1 MPTVPKFENNVQ
13 QSGIASVRA
22 DTTAPR
28 EFFGG
33 GTGKTYEAFSR
44 AAFNIAESALDI
56 QDKQNKEKAAADKV
70 VADDAVDEL
79 VRRKNANA
87 WDQKNGAFNKKGE
100 DAIGVID
107 THLPQFDKDVEDIEK
122 NYLTSPEQKAY
133 FRQKV
138 RDHRNE
144 FEVQL
149 NKHVANESYK
159 LDEEKTFSGIANLQD
174 DARLNWQEP
183 NKVDRNIND
192 MRGRLVD
199 YAQRNGKTKEWAIEQ
214 DNKLVSSTHAGVIEQ
229 MIDGGNDL
237 NAQGYFN
244 RYKDQIKD
252 AETYDKVS
260 KIVEEG
266 SIRGNSQRYSDRI
279 YSAYSNDME
288 SALSEARK
296 IKDPKVQ
303 DATIDRIKDRFVL
316 KDKAEKQAVEQL
328 HMSATDIIDKT
339 GSIDN
344 IPAKDWAKFSLSERS
359 ALKNYAKQRS
369 ETSGIATQWDEYY
382 YLNTLASSTNRD
394 EREQFLNMNLYKEYR
409 GKLSDTE
416 FKEMV
421 HKQDAVKKGDTK
433 VLKDLD
439 GYRSNSM
446 IVNDT
451 LKAIGIDPNPK
462 KGSKDAT
469 RAATFRK
476 MVDDEIIA
484 TQEKTGK
491 KATNEEVQGIVDR
504 LTTNVVTERGWL
516 FDTKKR
522 LFEVQPN
529 ETAQVDVKEIP
540 KEEIAKMEEVL
551 KRKNIPVTNEILVQM
566 YSKRISK

>member
-1 MPTVPKFENNVQ
+1 MPTVPKFENNVTLGGLP
-13 QSGIASVRA
+13 SARMNTSV
-22 DTTAPR
+22 D
-28 EFFGG
+28 
-33 GTGKTYEAFSR
+33 KEAFGSG
-44 AAFNIAESALDI
+44 AASKAFASAALSLSKTAFDYAE
-56 QDKQNKEKAAADKV
+56 KEKKEKAAADKV
-70 VADDAVDEL
+70 VADNAIDEL
-79 VRRKNANA
+79 IRRKNESA
-87 WDQKNGAFNKKGE
+87 WNKDTGAFNQRGE
-100 DAIGVID
+100 AAIGVID
-107 THLPQFDKDVEDIEK
+107 THLPQFDKDAKDIEET
-122 NYLTSPEQKAY
+122 YLTSPEQIAY
-133 FRQKV
+133 YRQRV
-138 RDHRNE
+138 RDQRNE
-144 FEVQL
+144 FDVQL
-149 NKHVANESYK
+149 NKHVANETFK
-159 LDEEKTFSGIANLQD
+159 LQEEKTFSGIANLQD

-183 NKVDRNIND
+183 NKVESNISKMRDRL
-192 MRGRLVD
+192 GF
-199 YAQRNGKTKEWAIEQ
+199 YAKDSGKSNEWIIEQ

-279 YSAYSNDME
+279 FSAYSNDME
-288 SALSEARK
+288 SALAEARK

-339 GSIDN
+339 GSVDN

-369 ETSGIATQWDEYY
+369 ETSGVQTQWDEYQ
-382 YLNTLASSTNRD
+382 YLMNLASSTD
-394 EREQFLNMNLYKEYR
+394 KGEREQFLNTNLYKEYR
-409 GKLSDTE
+409 GKLADPE
-416 FKEMV
+416 FKELI
-421 HKQDAVKKGDTK
+421 HKQTAVKKGDTK

-439 GYRSNSM
+439 GYRSNTM

-469 RAATFRK
+469 RAASFRK

-504 LTTNVVTERGWL
+504 LTTNVVTDKGIL

-522 LFEVQPN
+522 LFEV
-529 ETAQVDVKEIP
+529 DVKDIP
-540 KEEIAKMEEVL
+540 KEEIAKMEESL
-551 KRKNIPVTNEILVQM
+551 KRKNISVTNEILIQM
-566 YSKRISK
+566 YIKRISR

>member
-1 MPTVPKFENNVQ
+1 MPTVPKFENNVTLGGLP
-13 QSGIASVRA
+13 SARMDTSV
-22 DTTAPR
+22 D
-28 EFFGG
+28 
-33 GTGKTYEAFSR
+33 KEAFGSG
-44 AAFNIAESALDI
+44 AASKAFASAALSLSKTAFDYAE
-56 QDKQNKEKAAADKV
+56 KEKKEKAAADKV
-70 VADDAVDEL
+70 VADNAIDEL
-79 VRRKNANA
+79 IRRKNESA
-87 WDQKNGAFNKKGE
+87 WNKDTGAFNKKGE

-133 FRQKV
+133 FRQKA

-149 NKHVANESYK
+149 NKHVANESFK

-183 NKVDRNIND
+183 NKVNRNIND

-237 NAQGYFN
+237 HAQSYFN
-244 RYKDQIKD
+244 RVKDQIKD

-279 YSAYSNDME
+279 FSAYSNDME

-303 DATIDRIKDRFVL
+303 DATIERIKDRFVL

-339 GSIDN
+339 GSVDN

-369 ETSGIATQWDEYY
+369 ETSGVQTQWDEYQ
-382 YLNTLASSTNRD
+382 YLMNLASSTD
-394 EREQFLNMNLYKEYR
+394 KGEREQFLNTNLYKEYR
-409 GKLSDTE
+409 GKLADPE
-416 FKEMV
+416 FKELI
-421 HKQDAVKKGDTK
+421 HKQTAVKKGDTK

-439 GYRSNSM
+439 GYRSNTM

-469 RAATFRK
+469 RAASFRK

-504 LTTNVVTERGWL
+504 LTTNVVTDKGIL

-522 LFEVQPN
+522 LFEV
-529 ETAQVDVKEIP
+529 DVKDIP
-540 KEEIAKMEEVL
+540 KEEIAKMEESL
-551 KRKNIPVTNEILVQM
+551 KRKNISVTNEILIQM
-566 YSKRISK
+566 YIKRISR

>member
-1 MPTVPKFENNVQ
+1 MPTVPKFQNDIQ
-13 QSGIASVRA
+13 L
-22 DTTAPR
+22 
-28 EFFGG
+28 
-33 GTGKTYEAFSR
+33 TGLPSARMDPTVSKEAFGSGTAYKAFAE
-44 AAFNIAESALDI
+44 AASSLSDTAYKYAEKE
-56 QDKQNKEKAAADKV
+56 QKEKAAADKV
-70 VADDAVDEL
+70 VADDAIDEL

-133 FRQKV
+133 FRQKA

-149 NKHVANESYK
+149 NKHVANESFK

-183 NKVDRNIND
+183 NKVNRNIND

-237 NAQGYFN
+237 HAQSYFN
-244 RYKDQIKD
+244 GVKNQIKD

-260 KIVEEG
+260 KLVEEG

-279 YSAYSNDME
+279 FSAYSNDME
-288 SALSEARK
+288 SALAEARK
-296 IKDPKVQ
+296 IKDPKIQ

-339 GSIDN
+339 GSVDN

-359 ALKNYAKQRS
+359 ALKNYAKQRT
-369 ETSGIATQWDEYY
+369 ETSGIQTQWDEYY
-382 YLNTLASSTNRD
+382 YLNTLASSTNKD
-394 EREQFLNMNLYKEYR
+394 EREQFLNTNLYKEYR

-439 GYRSNSM
+439 GYRSNTM

-529 ETAQVDVKEIP
+529 ETAQIDVKDIP

-551 KRKNIPVTNEILVQM
+551 KRKNIPMTNEILIQM
-566 YSKRISK
+566 YSKRVLK